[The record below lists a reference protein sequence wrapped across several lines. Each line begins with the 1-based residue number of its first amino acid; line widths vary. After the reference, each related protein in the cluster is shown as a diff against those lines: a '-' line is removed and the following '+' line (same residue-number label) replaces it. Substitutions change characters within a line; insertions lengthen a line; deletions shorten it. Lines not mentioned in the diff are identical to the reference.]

1 MSIWEKRIYYQI
13 FRKDK
18 ICSEDIEWL
27 VNMYGCYIEKVFPIK
42 HDTRWDT
49 RRFTVIEFHNRY
61 YKIYWS
67 KDSFLGNE
75 VYPAQVLE
83 EVVPI
88 RKEIIEWI
96 PKK

>member
-27 VNMYGCYIEKVFPIK
+27 VNMYGCYTERTDF
-42 HDTRWDT
+42 TNYST
-49 RRFTVIEFHNRY
+49 RRLTIIELHNRY
-61 YKIYWS
+61 YKVYWF
-67 KDSFLGNE
+67 KDNSGDE
-75 VYPAQVLE
+75 MYPAQTLE
-83 EVVPI
+83 EVIPI
-88 RKEIIEWI
+88 KKEVVVWI

>member
-27 VNMYGCYIEKVFPIK
+27 VNMYGCHTEKTDPMK
-42 HDTRWDT
+42 WST
-49 RRFTVIEFHNRY
+49 RRLTIIELHNRY
-61 YKIYWS
+61 YKVYWF
-67 KDSFLGNE
+67 KDNFGDE

-83 EVVPI
+83 EEVIPI

-96 PKK
+96 PKKN